1 MPLANGIKTAVM
13 ELDIKGMV
21 PVNEFDTGFF
31 WRAKD
36 KVNLFQLSLILHSFY
51 YFFYMDCCIDFSV
64 LNIYIYIHTHTPLWV
79 KKVKKKK
86 NEFCEM
92 DLGSNQL
99 FFVFCHFV
107 NVEGLNPFCYLDSL
121 QLSSFLLPKLYLVGF
136 TV

>member
-1 MPLANGIKTAVM
+1 MVYFVSQCSDCGKCTGVLSIVSQMGMPLANGIKTAVM

-79 KKVKKKK
+79 KKVKKEK
-86 NEFCEM
+86 E
-92 DLGSNQL
+92 
-99 FFVFCHFV
+99 
-107 NVEGLNPFCYLDSL
+107 
-121 QLSSFLLPKLYLVGF
+121 
-136 TV
+136 